1 MLWLVLV
8 FALLLDFSITSSS
21 SKDMD
26 NSQVMDIPHERP
38 PVSLQCDEPEP
49 NGNSI
54 LHRKDNDTEYDSVCG
69 CTFRKRVVM
78 RCLCFFPCTRITSRK

>member
-8 FALLLDFSITSSS
+8 FALLLDSSITSSS
-21 SKDMD
+21 IKDMND
-26 NSQVMDIPHERP
+26 SQATGIPHERP

-54 LHRKDNDTEYDSVCG
+54 LHRKDNDTEQDSVCD
-69 CTFRKRVVM
+69 CTSV
-78 RCLCFFPCTRITSRK
+78 SAWS

>member
-8 FALLLDFSITSSS
+8 FALLLDSSITSSS

-26 NSQVMDIPHERP
+26 DSQATGIPHERP

-54 LHRKDNDTEYDSVCG
+54 LHRKDNVTEQDSV
-69 CTFRKRVVM
+69 
-78 RCLCFFPCTRITSRK
+78 

>member
-26 NSQVMDIPHERP
+26 DSQAMNIPHKRP

-49 NGNSI
+49 KDNSI
-54 LHRKDNDTEYDSVCG
+54 LHRKDNDTEYDSVYVAA
-69 CTFRKRVVM
+69 RSV
-78 RCLCFFPCTRITSRK
+78 SAWS